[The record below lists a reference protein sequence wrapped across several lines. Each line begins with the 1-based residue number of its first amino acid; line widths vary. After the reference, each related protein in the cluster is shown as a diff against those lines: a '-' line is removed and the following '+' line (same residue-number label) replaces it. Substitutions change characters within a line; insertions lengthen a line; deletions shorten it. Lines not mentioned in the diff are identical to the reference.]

1 MKKKEN
7 FLEFQI
13 ILFTIH
19 DNSRFAVISY
29 INIAR
34 IQNRPCSQHR
44 SIHVLVP
51 NCNSKNRKTYRLTT
65 VQPVYCTQCY
75 TISLDRLERLL
86 FLPPLFF
93 SSLSFFISLSSSRY
107 LSLFFLNVRPSFLF
121 MFWQLMVSVAVSAAG

>member
-51 NCNSKNRKTYRLTT
+51 NCNSKNRKTYHNCTT
-65 VQPVYCTQCY
+65 RVLHTVISTQSPSIDSNDY
-75 TISLDRLERLL
+75 SPS
-86 FLPPLFF
+86 PPFFF